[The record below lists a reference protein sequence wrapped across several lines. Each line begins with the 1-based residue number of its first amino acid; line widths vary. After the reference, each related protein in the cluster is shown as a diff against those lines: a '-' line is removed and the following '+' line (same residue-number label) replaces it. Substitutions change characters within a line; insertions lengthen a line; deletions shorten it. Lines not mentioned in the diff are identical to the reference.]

1 MSSALK
7 AIELRLPCRHCEGLT
22 GRIETRNGQD
32 CVFCDC
38 GRYQYNAPKS
48 ETGRDPRSVKTTRV
62 EISTG
67 QRWRIIERANR
78 TCELCNKKDCNLHV
92 DHALSID
99 AAKSQ
104 GISESIYNSDENLI
118 AMCEECNLGK
128 KNIALP
134 IRILIGILMARSN
147 LK

>member
-1 MSSALK
+1 MVNALK
-7 AIELRLPCRHCEGLT
+7 TIALRLPCMKCNGSNGH
-22 GRIETRNGQD
+22 IETRNGQD

-48 ETGRDPRSVKTTRV
+48 ETGREVRSVRTRQD
-62 EISTG
+62 ISPS
-67 QRWRIIERANR
+67 QRYRVMERANR

-92 DHALSID
+92 DHALSVD

-104 GISESIYNSDENLI
+104 GLNESIYNSDENLI
-118 AMCEECNLGK
+118 VLCEECNSGK
-128 KNIALP
+128 SDMALP
-134 IRILIGILMARSN
+134 VRILIGILMTRNN